1 MKNKPDNVGMGDNKA
16 ADVGKFMKIIANELT
31 HLGSPREPLS
41 YLVSLP
47 KNVLAM

>member
-16 ADVGKFMKIIANELT
+16 AVVDKFMNITTNELT
-31 HLGSPREPLS
+31 HLGSPRKPFS